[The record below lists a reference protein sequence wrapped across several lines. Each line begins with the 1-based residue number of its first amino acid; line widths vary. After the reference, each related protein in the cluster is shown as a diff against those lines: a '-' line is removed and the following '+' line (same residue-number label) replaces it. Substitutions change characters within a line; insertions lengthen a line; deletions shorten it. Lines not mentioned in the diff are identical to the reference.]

1 MAGTYYKYAER
12 DADSQ
17 VNWASVGKDM
27 SDMLAETNRVREEKK
42 AAIDQ
47 ATRQSLLELAQSP
60 QGENENA
67 RSEILRYA
75 NNAAETIKIQDKLL
89 KSGELNLRDYTIF
102 RQNLNDGTNLAFN
115 ANKAYQEE
123 YSKVM
128 NDDTLSD
135 LVKQNFAEVEGFGN
149 WNQSGLHI
157 SKNGTVM
164 AALKT
169 KKIID
174 GKEVYTMDSS
184 PGNMQSVDAIN
195 QMIYGKIKKFDY
207 VTPTKTFA
215 ENLGV
220 EEMSVI
226 SKSGLFKQGY
236 VLKTDDITKRTDLS
250 DDEKTTLF
258 KFADAEKQAI
268 EAMIGTDTNYATLL
282 IDRVN
287 YNKDKKL
294 YETTYSKDEADKN
307 PNLILKVFDPKS
319 GGYTYQIS
327 EEQKQEGRDFMRN
340 QLRAQYDKKSD
351 VNMSSQL
358 SRNDKP
364 VANKEADDKDKD
376 VANTA
381 QMIGT
386 LWGGKD
392 GASIAKAT
400 TAFRDIN
407 PNIEK
412 VDRTVNGV
420 TVTLKGP
427 DGKMQKRELPFYGT
441 DGKLMTQEQFIL
453 SAGPLLGGNADYRSA
468 IKRGGYIKNAKF
480 NDVDEEYSEV
490 TRETPA
496 AKAKTISITEDLFTG
511 SDQDP
516 SAKLLLQ
523 KLKRAGLNVGV
534 VGDANKW
541 TVEPIGGYDDEVT
554 VTAPNGNT
562 YTYSSDGNEKKV
574 AADKSGL
581 AKFIEEQQQQAP

>member
-1 MAGTYYKYAER
+1 MATYYKYAER

-42 AAIDQ
+42 SAIDQ
-47 ATRQSLLELAQSP
+47 ATRESLLQLAQSP

-75 NNAAETIKIQDKLL
+75 NNAAEMVKIQDRLL
-89 KSGELNLRDYTIF
+89 KSGELNLKDYTIF

-115 ANKAYQEE
+115 ANKAYQEQ

-135 LVKQNFAEVEGFGN
+135 LVKQNFAEVEGYGN

-174 GKEVYTMDSS
+174 GKEVYTMDAT

-207 VTPTKTFA
+207 VTPTKEFA
-215 ENLGV
+215 DNLGV
-220 EEMSVI
+220 EEMSIVN
-226 SKSGLFKQGY
+226 KSGLFKQGY

-250 DDEKTTLF
+250 ADEKTVLF
-258 KFADAEKQAI
+258 KFADAEKQGI
-268 EAMIGTDTNYATLL
+268 EAMIGSDTNYATLL

-294 YETTYSKDEADKN
+294 YETTYDKDKAAAN

-327 EEQKQEGRDFMRN
+327 EQQKEEGREFMRN

-364 VANKEADDKDKD
+364 VANKEADDADKQ
-376 VANTA
+376 VVSTA

-386 LWGGKD
+386 LWGGAN
-392 GASIAKAT
+392 GATIAKAT

-427 DGKMQKRELPFYGT
+427 DGKLQKRELPFYGT

-453 SAGPLLGGNADYRSA
+453 SAGPLLGGNADYKSA
-468 IKRGGYIKNAKF
+468 VSRGGYIKGAKF
-480 NDVDEEYSEV
+480 NDRDEEFSEV
-490 TRETPA
+490 TREAPA
-496 AKAKTISITEDLFTG
+496 AKAKEVSVTDDLFTG
-511 SDQDP
+511 SDQGP
-516 SAKLLLQ
+516 SATLLKQ
-523 KLKRAGLNVGV
+523 KLKGAGLPVGN

-541 TVEPIGGYDDEVT
+541 TVDPIGGYDDEVT
-554 VTAPNGNT
+554 VTAPSGDT
-562 YTYSSDGNEKKV
+562 YTYSSDGDEKKV
-574 AADKSGL
+574 AADKAGL
-581 AKFIEEQQQQAP
+581 AAFIKEQQAP

>member
-1 MAGTYYKYAER
+1 MATYYKYADR

-17 VNWASVGKDM
+17 VNWAAVGKDM

-47 ATRQSLLELAQSP
+47 ATRESLLQLAQSP

-75 NNAAETIKIQDKLL
+75 SNASEMVKIQDRLL
-89 KSGELNLRDYTIF
+89 KSGELSLKDYTIF

-115 ANKAYQEE
+115 ANKAYQEQ
-123 YSKVM
+123 YAQVM

-135 LVKQNFAEVEGFGN
+135 LVKQNFAEVEGYGN
-149 WNQSGLHI
+149 WNQSGLYI
-157 SKNGTVM
+157 NKNGTVM

-169 KKIID
+169 KKVID
-174 GKEVYTMDSS
+174 GKEVYTMDGT

-207 VTPTKTFA
+207 VTPTKEFA
-215 ENLGV
+215 DNLGV
-220 EEMSVI
+220 EEMSVV

-236 VLKTDDITKRTDLS
+236 VLKTDDITKRTDLTE
-250 DDEKTTLF
+250 DEKSILF

-294 YETTYSKDEADKN
+294 YDTTYSKEEADKN

-319 GGYTYQIS
+319 GGHKYEIS
-327 EEQKQEGRDFMRN
+327 DAQKEEGREFMRN
-340 QLRAQYDKKSD
+340 QMRAQYDKKSD

-364 VANKEADDKDKD
+364 VANKDADDADKEI
-376 VANTA
+376 VNTA

-386 LWGGKD
+386 LWGGAN
-392 GASIAKAT
+392 GATIAKAT

-412 VDRTVNGV
+412 VDRTVRGV

-427 DGKMQKRELPFYGT
+427 DGKLQKRELPFYGT

-453 SAGPLLGGNADYRSA
+453 SAGPLLGGNADYLSA
-468 IKRGGYIKNAKF
+468 VKRGGFIKNAKF
-480 NDVDEEYSEV
+480 NDKDEEFSEV
-490 TRETPA
+490 TREAPPV
-496 AKAKTISITEDLFTG
+496 KAKTVNVSDDLFTD
-511 SDQDP
+511 SDEGA
-516 SAKLLLQ
+516 SATLITQ
-523 KLKRAGLNVGV
+523 KLRGAGLPIGKVGE
-534 VGDANKW
+534 ANKW
-541 TVEPIGGYDDEVT
+541 TVDPTGGYDDEVT
-554 VTAPNGNT
+554 ITAPSGDT
-562 YTYSSDGNEKKV
+562 YSYSSDGNAEKR
-574 AADKSGL
+574 AADKAGL
-581 AKFIEEQQQQAP
+581 AKFIEEQQAP

>member
-1 MAGTYYKYAER
+1 MATYYKYADR

-17 VNWASVGKDM
+17 VNWAAVGKDM

-47 ATRQSLLELAQSP
+47 ATRESLLQLAQSP

-75 NNAAETIKIQDKLL
+75 SNASEMVKIQDRLL
-89 KSGELNLRDYTIF
+89 KSGELSLKDYTIF

-115 ANKAYQEE
+115 ANKAYQEQ
-123 YSKVM
+123 YAQVM

-135 LVKQNFAEVEGFGN
+135 LVKQNFAEVEGYGN
-149 WNQSGLHI
+149 WNQSGLYI
-157 SKNGTVM
+157 NKNGTVM

-169 KKIID
+169 KKVID
-174 GKEVYTMDSS
+174 GKEVYTMDAT

-207 VTPTKTFA
+207 VTPTKEFA
-215 ENLGV
+215 DNLGV
-220 EEMSVI
+220 EEMSVV

-236 VLKTDDITKRTDLS
+236 VLKTDDITKRTDLTE
-250 DDEKTTLF
+250 DEKSILF

-294 YETTYSKDEADKN
+294 YDTTYSKEEADKN

-319 GGYTYQIS
+319 GGHKYEIS
-327 EEQKQEGRDFMRN
+327 DAQKEEGREFMRN
-340 QLRAQYDKKSD
+340 QMRAQYDKKSD

-364 VANKEADDKDKD
+364 VANKDADDADKEI
-376 VANTA
+376 VNTA

-386 LWGGKD
+386 LWGGAN
-392 GASIAKAT
+392 GATIAKAT

-412 VDRTVNGV
+412 VDRTVRGV

-427 DGKMQKRELPFYGT
+427 DGKLQKRELPFYGT

-453 SAGPLLGGNADYRSA
+453 SAGPLLGGNADYLSA
-468 IKRGGYIKNAKF
+468 VKRGGFIKNAKF
-480 NDVDEEYSEV
+480 NDKDEEFSEV
-490 TRETPA
+490 TREAPA
-496 AKAKTISITEDLFTG
+496 AKVKTVTVTDDLFTD
-511 SDQDP
+511 SDEDD
-516 SAKLLLQ
+516 SSVAMSQ
-523 KLKRAGLNVGV
+523 KLKSAGFP
-534 VGDANKW
+534 VGDVGEENKW
-541 TVEPIGGYDDEVT
+541 SVENTGGFDDIVT
-554 VTAPNGNT
+554 VTAPNGNVFK
-562 YTYSSDGNEKKV
+562 YSSDGNPERR
-574 AADKSGL
+574 AADKAGL
-581 AKFIEEQQQQAP
+581 AQFIKDQQAP

>member
-1 MAGTYYKYAER
+1 MATYYKYADR

-17 VNWASVGKDM
+17 VNWAAVGKDM

-47 ATRQSLLELAQSP
+47 TTRESLLQLAQSP

-75 NNAAETIKIQDKLL
+75 SNASEMVKIQDRLL
-89 KSGELNLRDYTIF
+89 KSGELSLKDYTIF

-115 ANKAYQEE
+115 ANKAYQEQ
-123 YSKVM
+123 YAQVM

-135 LVKQNFAEVEGFGN
+135 LVKQNFAEVEGYGN
-149 WNQSGLHI
+149 WNQSGLYI
-157 SKNGTVM
+157 NKNGTVM

-169 KKIID
+169 KKTID
-174 GKEVYTMDSS
+174 GKEVYTMDDT

-207 VTPTKTFA
+207 VTPTKEFA
-215 ENLGV
+215 DNLGV
-220 EEMSVI
+220 EEMSVV

-236 VLKTDDITKRTDLS
+236 VLKTDDITKRTDLTE
-250 DDEKTTLF
+250 DEKSILF

-294 YETTYSKDEADKN
+294 YETTYSKEEADKN

-319 GGYTYQIS
+319 GGHKYEIS
-327 EEQKQEGRDFMRN
+327 DAQKEEGREFMRN
-340 QLRAQYDKKSD
+340 QMRAQYDKKSD

-364 VANKEADDKDKD
+364 VANKDADDKDKEI
-376 VANTA
+376 VNTA

-386 LWGGKD
+386 LWGGAN
-392 GASIAKAT
+392 GATIAKAT

-412 VDRTVNGV
+412 VDRTLKGV
-420 TVTLKGP
+420 IVTLKGP
-427 DGKMQKRELPFYGT
+427 DGKLQKRELPFYGT

-453 SAGPLLGGNADYRSA
+453 SAGPLLGGNADYLSA
-468 IKRGGYIKNAKF
+468 VKRGGFIKGAKF
-480 NDVDEEYSEV
+480 NDKDEEFSEV
-490 TRETPA
+490 TREA
-496 AKAKTISITEDLFTG
+496 APVKAKTVTVTDDLFTD
-511 SDQDP
+511 SDEDD
-516 SAKLLLQ
+516 SATSMQQ
-523 KLKRAGLNVGV
+523 KLTTAGFDVGNVG
-534 VGDANKW
+534 DKNKW
-541 TVEPIGGYDDEVT
+541 TVENTGGFDDIVT
-554 VTAPNGNT
+554 VTAPNGNVFK
-562 YTYSSDGNEKKV
+562 YSSDGNAERR
-574 AADKSGL
+574 AADKVGL
-581 AKFIEEQQQQAP
+581 AQFIKDQQAP

>member
-1 MAGTYYKYAER
+1 MATYYKYAER

-47 ATRQSLLELAQSP
+47 ATRESLLQLAQSP

-75 NNAAETIKIQDKLL
+75 NNAAETVKIQDKLL
-89 KSGELNLRDYTIF
+89 KSGALSLKDYTIF

-135 LVKQNFAEVEGFGN
+135 LVKQNFAEVEGYGN
-149 WNQSGLHI
+149 WNQSGLYI

-169 KKIID
+169 KKTIN
-174 GKEVYTMDSS
+174 GKEVYTMDAT

-207 VTPTKTFA
+207 VTPTKEFA
-215 ENLGV
+215 DNLGV

-226 SKSGLFKQGY
+226 NKSGLFKQGY

-250 DDEKTTLF
+250 DDEKTILF
-258 KFADAEKQAI
+258 KFADAENQGI

-307 PNLILKVFDPKS
+307 PNKILKVFDPSS
-319 GGYTYQIS
+319 GGYKYEIS
-327 EEQKQEGRDFMRN
+327 EQQKEEGREFMRN

-351 VNMSSQL
+351 VTMSSQL

-364 VANKEADDKDKD
+364 VPNKEADDADKQL
-376 VANTA
+376 VNTA
-381 QMIGT
+381 QLIGT
-386 LWGGKD
+386 LHS
-392 GASIAKAT
+392 GATSADIQKAT
-400 TAFRDIN
+400 NAFRDIN

-412 VDRTVNGV
+412 VIRTIDGVN
-420 TVTLKGP
+420 VTLIGKDGKIQTRTLSFYGP
-427 DGKMQKRELPFYGT
+427 DGG
-441 DGKLMTQEQFIL
+441 LMSQEDFIM
-453 SAGPLLGGNADYRSA
+453 SAGPLLGGNADYKSA
-468 IKRGGYIKNAKF
+468 IKRGGFIKNAKF
-480 NDVDEEYSEV
+480 NDYSSTVESTVERETAPPKVKEV
-490 TRETPA
+490 TVTD
-496 AKAKTISITEDLFTG
+496 DLFTD
-511 SDQDP
+511 SNEDK
-516 SAKLLLQ
+516 SAILLTQ
-523 KLKRAGLNVGV
+523 KLKTAGFPVGK
-534 VGDANKW
+534 VGDKNKW
-541 TVEPIGGYDDEVT
+541 TVDPTGGYNDEVV
-554 VTAPNGNT
+554 VTAPSGDI
-562 YTYSSDGNEKKV
+562 YTYSSDGNQEDKI
-574 AADKSGL
+574 ASDKSGL
-581 AKFIEEQQQQAP
+581 AQFIKEQQAP

>member
-1 MAGTYYKYAER
+1 MATYYKYADR

-17 VNWASVGKDM
+17 VNWAAVGKDM

-47 ATRQSLLELAQSP
+47 ATRESLLQLAQSP

-75 NNAAETIKIQDKLL
+75 SNASEMVKIQDRLL
-89 KSGELNLRDYTIF
+89 KSGELSLKDYTIF

-115 ANKAYQEE
+115 ANKAYQEQ
-123 YSKVM
+123 YAQVM

-135 LVKQNFAEVEGFGN
+135 LVKQNFAEVEGYGN
-149 WNQSGLHI
+149 WNQSGLYI
-157 SKNGTVM
+157 NKNGTVM

-169 KKIID
+169 KKVID
-174 GKEVYTMDSS
+174 GKEVYTMDAT

-207 VTPTKTFA
+207 VTPTKEFA
-215 ENLGV
+215 DNLGV
-220 EEMSVI
+220 EEMSVV

-236 VLKTDDITKRTDLS
+236 VLKTDDITKRTDLTE
-250 DDEKTTLF
+250 DEKSILF

-294 YETTYSKDEADKN
+294 YETTYSKEEADKN

-319 GGYTYQIS
+319 GGHKYEIS
-327 EEQKQEGRDFMRN
+327 DAQKEEGREFMRN
-340 QLRAQYDKKSD
+340 QMRAQYDKKSD

-364 VANKEADDKDKD
+364 VANKDADDADKEI
-376 VANTA
+376 VNTA

-386 LWGGKD
+386 LWGGAN
-392 GASIAKAT
+392 GATIAKAT

-412 VDRTVNGV
+412 VDRTVRGV

-427 DGKMQKRELPFYGT
+427 DGKLQKRELPFYGT

-453 SAGPLLGGNADYRSA
+453 SAGPLLGGNADYLSA
-468 IKRGGYIKNAKF
+468 VKRGGFIKNAKF
-480 NDVDEEYSEV
+480 NDKDEEFSEV
-490 TRETPA
+490 TREAPPV
-496 AKAKTISITEDLFTG
+496 KAKTVNVSDDLFTD
-511 SDQDP
+511 SDEGA
-516 SAKLLLQ
+516 SATLITQ
-523 KLKRAGLNVGV
+523 KLRGAGLPIGKVGE
-534 VGDANKW
+534 ANKW
-541 TVEPIGGYDDEVT
+541 TVDPTGGYDDEVT
-554 VTAPNGNT
+554 ITAPSGDT
-562 YTYSSDGNEKKV
+562 YSYSSDGNAEKR
-574 AADKSGL
+574 AADKAGL
-581 AKFIEEQQQQAP
+581 AKFIEEQQAP

>member
-1 MAGTYYKYAER
+1 MATYYKYADR

-17 VNWASVGKDM
+17 VNWAAVGKDM

-47 ATRQSLLELAQSP
+47 ATRESLLQLAQSP

-75 NNAAETIKIQDKLL
+75 SNASEMVKIQDRLL
-89 KSGELNLRDYTIF
+89 KSGELSLKDYTIF

-115 ANKAYQEE
+115 ANKAYQEQ
-123 YSKVM
+123 YAQVM

-135 LVKQNFAEVEGFGN
+135 LVKQNFAEVEGYGN
-149 WNQSGLHI
+149 WNQSGLYI
-157 SKNGTVM
+157 NKNGTVM

-169 KKIID
+169 KKTID
-174 GKEVYTMDSS
+174 GKEVYTMDDT

-207 VTPTKTFA
+207 VTPTKEFA
-215 ENLGV
+215 DNLGV
-220 EEMSVI
+220 EEMSVV

-236 VLKTDDITKRTDLS
+236 VLKTDDITKRTDLTE
-250 DDEKTTLF
+250 DEKSILF

-294 YETTYSKDEADKN
+294 YETTYSKEEADKN

-319 GGYTYQIS
+319 GGHKYEIS
-327 EEQKQEGRDFMRN
+327 DAQKEEGREFMRN
-340 QLRAQYDKKSD
+340 QMRAQYDKKSD

-364 VANKEADDKDKD
+364 VANKDADDKDKEI
-376 VANTA
+376 VNTA

-386 LWGGKD
+386 LWGGAN
-392 GASIAKAT
+392 GATIAKAT

-412 VDRTVNGV
+412 VDRTLKGV
-420 TVTLKGP
+420 IVTLKGP
-427 DGKMQKRELPFYGT
+427 DGKLQKRELPFYGT

-453 SAGPLLGGNADYRSA
+453 SAGPLLGGNADYLSA
-468 IKRGGYIKNAKF
+468 VKRGGFIKGAKF
-480 NDVDEEYSEV
+480 NDKDEEFSEV
-490 TRETPA
+490 TREA
-496 AKAKTISITEDLFTG
+496 APVKAKTVTVTDDLFTD
-511 SDQDP
+511 SDEDD
-516 SAKLLLQ
+516 SATSMQQ
-523 KLKRAGLNVGV
+523 KLTTAGFDVGNVG
-534 VGDANKW
+534 DKNKW
-541 TVEPIGGYDDEVT
+541 TVENTGGFDDIVT
-554 VTAPNGNT
+554 VTAPNGNVFK
-562 YTYSSDGNEKKV
+562 YSSDGNAERR
-574 AADKSGL
+574 AADKVGL
-581 AKFIEEQQQQAP
+581 AQFIKDQQAP

>member
-1 MAGTYYKYAER
+1 MATYYKYADR

-17 VNWASVGKDM
+17 VNWAAVGKDM

-47 ATRQSLLELAQSP
+47 ATRESLLQLAQSP

-75 NNAAETIKIQDKLL
+75 SNASEMVKIQDRLL
-89 KSGELNLRDYTIF
+89 KSGELSLKDYTIF

-115 ANKAYQEE
+115 ANKAYQEQ
-123 YSKVM
+123 YAQVM

-135 LVKQNFAEVEGFGN
+135 LVKQNFAEVEGYGN
-149 WNQSGLHI
+149 WNQSGLYI
-157 SKNGTVM
+157 NKNGTVM

-169 KKIID
+169 KKVID
-174 GKEVYTMDSS
+174 GKEVYTMDAT

-207 VTPTKTFA
+207 VTPTKEFA
-215 ENLGV
+215 DNLGV
-220 EEMSVI
+220 EEMSVV

-236 VLKTDDITKRTDLS
+236 VLKTDDITKRTDLTE
-250 DDEKTTLF
+250 DEKSILF

-294 YETTYSKDEADKN
+294 YDTTYSKEEADKN

-319 GGYTYQIS
+319 GGHKYEIS
-327 EEQKQEGRDFMRN
+327 DAQKEEGREFMRN
-340 QLRAQYDKKSD
+340 QMRAQYDKKSD

-364 VANKEADDKDKD
+364 VANKDADDADKEI
-376 VANTA
+376 VNTA

-386 LWGGKD
+386 LWGGAN
-392 GASIAKAT
+392 GATIAKAT

-412 VDRTVNGV
+412 VDRTVRGV

-427 DGKMQKRELPFYGT
+427 DGKLQKRELPFYGT

-453 SAGPLLGGNADYRSA
+453 SAGPLLGGNADYLSA
-468 IKRGGYIKNAKF
+468 VKRGGFIKNAKF
-480 NDVDEEYSEV
+480 NDKDEEFSEV
-490 TRETPA
+490 TREAPPV
-496 AKAKTISITEDLFTG
+496 KAKTVNVSDDLFTD
-511 SDQDP
+511 SDEGP
-516 SAKLLLQ
+516 SANLITQ
-523 KLKRAGLNVGV
+523 KLKGAGLPVSTKKEAG
-534 VGDANKW
+534 KW
-541 TVEPIGGYDDEVT
+541 FVDPTGGYDDEVT
-554 VTAPNGNT
+554 ITAPSGDT
-562 YTYSSDGNEKKV
+562 YSYSSDGNAEKR
-574 AADKSGL
+574 AADKAGL
-581 AKFIEEQQQQAP
+581 AKFIEEQQAP

>member
-1 MAGTYYKYAER
+1 MATYYKYADR

-17 VNWASVGKDM
+17 VNWAAVGKDM

-47 ATRQSLLELAQSP
+47 ATRESLLQLAQSP

-75 NNAAETIKIQDKLL
+75 SNASEMVKIQDRLL
-89 KSGELNLRDYTIF
+89 KSGELSLKDYTIF

-115 ANKAYQEE
+115 ANKAYQEQ
-123 YSKVM
+123 YAQVM

-135 LVKQNFAEVEGFGN
+135 LVKQNFAEVEGYGN
-149 WNQSGLHI
+149 WNQSGLYI
-157 SKNGTVM
+157 NKNGTVM

-169 KKIID
+169 KKVID
-174 GKEVYTMDSS
+174 GKEVYTMDAT

-207 VTPTKTFA
+207 VTPTKEFA
-215 ENLGV
+215 DNLGV
-220 EEMSVI
+220 EEMSVV

-236 VLKTDDITKRTDLS
+236 VLKTDDITKRTDLTE
-250 DDEKTTLF
+250 DEKSILF

-294 YETTYSKDEADKN
+294 YDTTYSKEEADKN

-319 GGYTYQIS
+319 GGHKYEIS
-327 EEQKQEGRDFMRN
+327 DAQKEEGREFMRN
-340 QLRAQYDKKSD
+340 QMRAQYDKKSD

-364 VANKEADDKDKD
+364 VANKDADDADKEI
-376 VANTA
+376 VNTA

-386 LWGGKD
+386 LWGGAN
-392 GASIAKAT
+392 GATIAKAT

-412 VDRTVNGV
+412 VDRTVRGV

-427 DGKMQKRELPFYGT
+427 DGKLQKRELPFYGT

-453 SAGPLLGGNADYRSA
+453 SAGPLLGGNADYLSA
-468 IKRGGYIKNAKF
+468 VKRGGFIKNAKF
-480 NDVDEEYSEV
+480 NDKDEEFSEV
-490 TRETPA
+490 TREAPPV
-496 AKAKTISITEDLFTG
+496 KAKTVNVSDDLFTD
-511 SDQDP
+511 SDEGA
-516 SAKLLLQ
+516 SATLITQ
-523 KLKRAGLNVGV
+523 KLRGAGLPIGKVGE
-534 VGDANKW
+534 ANKW
-541 TVEPIGGYDDEVT
+541 TVDPTGGYDDEVT
-554 VTAPNGNT
+554 ITAPSGDT
-562 YTYSSDGNEKKV
+562 YSYSSDGNAEKR
-574 AADKSGL
+574 AADKAGL
-581 AKFIEEQQQQAP
+581 AKFIEEQQAP